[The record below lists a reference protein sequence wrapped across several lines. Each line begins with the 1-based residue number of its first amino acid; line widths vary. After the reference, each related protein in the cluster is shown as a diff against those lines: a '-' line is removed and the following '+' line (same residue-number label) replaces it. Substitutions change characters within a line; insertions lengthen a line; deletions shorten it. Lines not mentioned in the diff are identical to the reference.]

1 MKRIG
6 VLGGTFDPI
15 HLGHISL
22 ARDAVSQ
29 AKLDKVIFVPAGQQP
44 FKLWIDISSA
54 GQRMDMLR
62 LALLDEENMEASS
75 VEIDSDEISYTYRT
89 LRILRNEM
97 DPGDKMYF
105 ITGTDTFLKL
115 ETWKEA
121 GALLRENAFVV
132 GVRPGFIKKEIIAFK
147 KHIETVFFTEAI
159 IINNIRLDISSTEIR
174 EKSKN
179 GQDISGMVKKEVERY
194 ILENDL
200 YK

>member
-15 HLGHISL
+15 HLGHLSL

-44 FKLWIDISSA
+44 FKLWNDISSA

-121 GALLRENAFVV
+121 
-132 GVRPGFIKKEIIAFK
+132 
-147 KHIETVFFTEAI
+147 
-159 IINNIRLDISSTEIR
+159 
-174 EKSKN
+174 
-179 GQDISGMVKKEVERY
+179 
-194 ILENDL
+194 
-200 YK
+200 

>member
-15 HLGHISL
+15 HLGHLSL

-44 FKLWIDISSA
+44 FKLWNDISSA
-54 GQRMDMLR
+54 GQRMDMLK
-62 LALLDEENMEASS
+62 LAVLDEENMEVSS
-75 VEIDSDEISYTYRT
+75 VETDSEEISYTYKT
-89 LRILRNEM
+89 LRVLRNEL
-97 DPGDKMYF
+97 DPGDKLYF

-121 GALLRENAFVV
+121 GALLREIAFVV
-132 GVRPGFIKKEIIAFK
+132 GVRPGCIKKEITAFK
-147 KHIETVFFTEAI
+147 KHIEEVFYTEAI

-174 EKSKN
+174 KRVKN
-179 GQDISGMVKKEVERY
+179 GQDISGMVKKEVEGY
-194 ILENDL
+194 ILKNDL

>member
-15 HLGHISL
+15 HLGHLSL

-44 FKLWIDISSA
+44 FKLWNDISSA
-54 GQRMDMLR
+54 GQRMDMLK
-62 LALLDEENMEASS
+62 LAVLDEENMEVSS
-75 VEIDSDEISYTYRT
+75 VEIDSEEISYTYKT
-89 LRILRNEM
+89 LRLLRNEL
-97 DPGDKMYF
+97 DPGDKLYF

-132 GVRPGFIKKEIIAFK
+132 GVRPGCIKKEITAFK
-147 KHIETVFFTEAI
+147 KHIEEVFYTEAI
-159 IINNIRLDISSTEIR
+159 IIDNIRLDISSTEIR
-174 EKSKN
+174 KRVKN
-179 GQDISGMVKKEVERY
+179 GQDISGMVKKEVEGY
-194 ILENDL
+194 ILKNDL